1 MESKKALTKKDI
13 NKLALRSVF
22 LQASFSYER
31 MQAGGWTYA
40 LLPFLKKIHK
50 DDKKALSES
59 MQSNMEFINTNPWVS
74 GFLMGLV
81 VSLEENKEDRN
92 LIKSLKAGLFGPL
105 AGLGDAIFW
114 FTVLPIVAGISASFA
129 KSGSILGP
137 LFFFIC
143 YCFVFASRFLWTN
156 LGYKVG
162 TSAIDTLQKSSQLI
176 SKSASILGIT
186 VLGGL
191 IPSYVNLHVVKSFTI
206 SAGHKFSIQ
215 HDFLDHI
222 FPNILPLAYTLLI
235 FYLLKKKKMNPVL
248 LIFLTIILAIVG
260 SFFGILG

>member
-1 MESKKALTKKDI
+1 MESKKVLTKKDI

-40 LLPFLKKIHK
+40 MLPFLKKIHK
-50 DDKKALSES
+50 DDKAALSES
-59 MQSNMEFINTNPWVS
+59 MQYNMEFINTNPWTS

-81 VSLEENKEDRN
+81 LSLEENKEDKN

-143 YCFVFASRFLWTN
+143 YCIVFSSRFLWTN
-156 LGYKVG
+156 MGYKLG
-162 TSAIDTLQKSSQLI
+162 TSAIETIQKSSQLI
-176 SKSASILGIT
+176 SRSASILGIT

-191 IPSYVNLHVVKSFTI
+191 IPSYVNLHVVKTFTI

-248 LIFLTIILAIVG
+248 LIFLTIVLAIVG
-260 SFFGILG
+260 SYFGILG